1 MKKNNL
7 KDYFVVATALLLLVV
22 GASLVVS
29 FEDLLYPPAIQQVIA
44 PLVIIT
50 MVFRFF
56 TSLQVAKLWYW
67 AGIPLGVTS
76 SAICLLSLLHS
87 VESPEGFEQEIA
99 LSLISLGYGL
109 AASMLGYAFSAKVIH
124 PVGDQRNPASTTIK
138 VFVVAAV
145 LICLLV
151 SIELQ
156 VGLSAVVDVSASML
170 IASPVLLGVYRS
182 KANARADGVMTCLMF
197 GALAC
202 VFVGLIGYLFSGL
215 DPKGL
220 GPATATGLA
229 GLIYSGLGLVGT
241 MLFCEPEE
249 LEQANV
255 SRKNWHLME
264 IYALW
269 VLMCFAPMSLRES
282 FSLVG

>member
-1 MKKNNL
+1 MKQHNL

-109 AASMLGYAFSAKVIH
+109 VASMFGYAFSAKVIH

-138 VFVVAAV
+138 VVVAA
-145 LICLLV
+145 
-151 SIELQ
+151 
-156 VGLSAVVDVSASML
+156 AML
-170 IASPVLLGVYRS
+170 IASPVLLGIFRS

-241 MLFCEPEE
+241 MLFCEPED